1 LLFLLNPP
9 LCNAIFLPQPI
20 FSLSRL
26 LCRLLFPNTSTLHLT
41 YIHIRTC
48 TLTIPSQDNIFNFM
62 LFLTIMYPCT
72 LDINAIC
79 NVLHNLFL
87 VNFLTYNSNFSNIL
101 VICWY
106 FNTEKRKS
114 TRVLLFNNM
123 KNSDPSPFDLWYTAP
138 FPHSTAHHE

>member
-1 LLFLLNPP
+1 
-9 LCNAIFLPQPI
+9 
-20 FSLSRL
+20 
-26 LCRLLFPNTSTLHLT
+26 
-41 YIHIRTC
+41 
-48 TLTIPSQDNIFNFM
+48 
-62 LFLTIMYPCT
+62 MYPCT

-79 NVLHNLFL
+79 NVLHNLCL

-123 KNSDPSPFDLWYTAP
+123 KNSDPSTFDLWYL
-138 FPHSTAHHE
+138 ST